1 MAIHLGGSSRSSL
14 AATRVILDKTLSGLS
29 GDAAASLS
37 NELFA
42 IVNALGQNVALRRAI
57 TDPAR
62 SAADKAAL
70 LKQLFGSKISD
81 KVFEIANIAIANRWS
96 SPSDLLI
103 SMEQIAIQA
112 EAGAANARGELDKLE
127 EEIFTFSRALATN
140 QDLRNALNGNPDAV
154 AEKRK
159 LVNDVLKGATA
170 SAKALVG
177 QIVNGLWGRN
187 IENALSDVA
196 HATAEHRHLVVAHV
210 SSAIDLTAAQKSN
223 LADALSKQIGQK
235 VRVNVETNPKVIGG
249 VSIRFRDELID
260 GTVISRM
267 AEASQALAGK

>member
-29 GDAAASLS
+29 GDAAALLS

-81 KVFEIANIAIANRWS
+81 KAFEIANIAIANRWS

>member
-1 MAIHLGGSSRSSL
+1 MAIHLGGSSRNSL
-14 AATRVILDKTLSGLS
+14 AATRVVLDKTLSGLS
-29 GDAAASLS
+29 GDAAAALS
-37 NELFA
+37 SDLFA
-42 IVNALGQNVALRRAI
+42 VVNALGQNVALRRAI

-62 SAADKAAL
+62 SAEDKSGL

-81 KVFEIANIAIANRWS
+81 KAFAITESAISNRWS

-103 SMEQIAIQA
+103 AMEQIAIQA

-127 EEIFTFSRALATN
+127 EEIFTFTRALAAN

-154 AEKRK
+154 AEKRA
-159 LVNDVLKGATA
+159 LVNEVLKNATS
-170 SAKALVG
+170 SAKALVA

-187 IENALSDVA
+187 IENALADVA

-210 SSAIDLTAAQKSN
+210 SSAIDLTADQRTK
-223 LADALSKQIGQK
+223 LAEALTKQIGQQ

>member
-81 KVFEIANIAIANRWS
+81 KAFEIANIAIANRWS

>member
-1 MAIHLGGSSRSSL
+1 MAIHLGGSSRNSL
-14 AATRVILDKTLSGLS
+14 AATRVVLDKALSGLS
-29 GDAAASLS
+29 GDAASALS
-37 NELFA
+37 NDLFA
-42 IVNALGQNVALRRAI
+42 VVNALGQNVALRRAI

-62 SAADKAAL
+62 SAEDKGGL

-81 KVFEIANIAIANRWS
+81 KAFEIANTAIANRWS

-112 EAGAANARGELDKLE
+112 EAGAANARGELDQLE
-127 EEIFTFSRALATN
+127 EEVFTFTRVLAAN
-140 QDLRNALNGNPDAV
+140 QDLRNALNGNPEAIN
-154 AEKRK
+154 EKRA
-159 LVNDVLKGATA
+159 LVNDVLKGATS
-170 SAKALVG
+170 SARSLIG

-187 IENALSDVA
+187 IENALSDIA

-210 SSAIDLTAAQKSN
+210 SSAIDLTADQRNK
-223 LADALSKQIGQK
+223 LADALTKQIGQK
-235 VRVNVETNPKVIGG
+235 VRVNVETSPKVIGG

>member
-1 MAIHLGGSSRSSL
+1 MAIHLGGSSRNSL
-14 AATRVILDKTLSGLS
+14 AATRVVLDKALSGLS
-29 GDAAASLS
+29 GDAASALS
-37 NELFA
+37 NDLFA
-42 IVNALGQNVALRRAI
+42 VVNALGQNVALRRAI

-62 SAADKAAL
+62 SAEDKGGL

-81 KVFEIANIAIANRWS
+81 KAFEIANTAIANRWS

-127 EEIFTFSRALATN
+127 EEVFTFTRVLASN
-140 QDLRNALNGNPDAV
+140 QDLRNALNGNPDAIN
-154 AEKRK
+154 EKRA
-159 LVNDVLKGATA
+159 LVNEVLKGATS
-170 SAKALVG
+170 SARSLIG

-187 IENALSDVA
+187 IENALSDIA

-210 SSAIDLTAAQKSN
+210 SSAIDLTVDQRNK
-223 LADALSKQIGQK
+223 LADALTKQIGQK

>member
-1 MAIHLGGSSRSSL
+1 MAIHLGGSSRNSL
-14 AATRVILDKTLSGLS
+14 AATRVVLDKALSGLS
-29 GDAAASLS
+29 GDAASALS
-37 NELFA
+37 NDLFA
-42 IVNALGQNVALRRAI
+42 VVNALGQNVALRRAI

-62 SAADKAAL
+62 SATDKGGL

-81 KVFEIANIAIANRWS
+81 KAFEIANTAIANRWS

-127 EEIFTFSRALATN
+127 EEVFSFTRVLAAN
-140 QDLRNALNGNPDAV
+140 QDLRNALNGNPDAIN
-154 AEKRK
+154 EKRA
-159 LVNDVLKGATA
+159 LVNDVLKGATS
-170 SAKALVG
+170 SARSLIG

-187 IENALSDVA
+187 IENALSDIA

-210 SSAIDLTAAQKSN
+210 SSAIDLTVDQRNK
-223 LADALSKQIGQK
+223 LADALTKQIGQK

>member
-1 MAIHLGGSSRSSL
+1 MAIHLGGSSRNSL
-14 AATRVILDKTLSGLS
+14 AATRIVLDKALSGLS
-29 GDAAASLS
+29 GDAASALS
-37 NELFA
+37 SDLFA
-42 IVNALGQNVALRRAI
+42 VVNALGQNVALRRAI

-62 SAADKAAL
+62 SAEDKGGL

-81 KVFEIANIAIANRWS
+81 KAFEIAIAAISNRWS

-127 EEIFTFSRALATN
+127 EELFTFTRTLSAS
-140 QDLRNALNGNPDAV
+140 QDLRNALNGNPGAV
-154 AEKRK
+154 AEKRA
-159 LVNDVLKGATA
+159 LVNEVLKNAT
-170 SAKALVG
+170 SSTKSLISQV
-177 QIVNGLWGRN
+177 VNGLWGRN
-187 IENALSDVA
+187 IENALSDIA

-210 SSAIDLTAAQKSN
+210 SSAIDLTAEQRTK
-223 LADALSKQIGQK
+223 LADALTKQIGQK
-235 VRVNVETNPKVIGG
+235 VRVNVETNAKVIGG

>member
-1 MAIHLGGSSRSSL
+1 MAIHLGGSSRNSL
-14 AATRVILDKTLSGLS
+14 AATRSVLDKSLAGLS
-29 GDAAASLS
+29 GDAASSLS
-37 NELFA
+37 NDLFVV
-42 IVNALGQNVALRRAI
+42 VNALGENVALRRAI

-62 SAADKAAL
+62 SSEDKNGL
-70 LKQLFGSKISD
+70 LKQLFGARISD
-81 KVFEIANIAIANRWS
+81 KALAIANSAVANRWS

-103 SMEQIAIQA
+103 AMEQIAIQA

-127 EEIFTFSRALATN
+127 EEIFNFTRVLAAN
-140 QDLRNALNGNPDAV
+140 QDLRNALNGNPDAIK
-154 AEKRK
+154 EKIA
-159 LVNDVLKGATA
+159 LVNDVLKGATS
-170 SAKALVG
+170 SARTLVA

-187 IENALSDVA
+187 IETALSDVA
-196 HATAEHRHLVVAHV
+196 HATAVHRHLVVALV
-210 SSAIDLTAAQKSN
+210 SSAIDLTSDQKKKLAA
-223 LADALSKQIGQK
+223 ALSKQIGQT

>member
-1 MAIHLGGSSRSSL
+1 MAIHLGGSSRNSL
-14 AATRVILDKTLSGLS
+14 ATTRVILDKTLSGLS

-37 NELFA
+37 NDLFVV
-42 IVNALGQNVALRRAI
+42 VNALGQNVALRRAI

-62 SAADKAAL
+62 SATDKSGL

-81 KVFEIANIAIANRWS
+81 KAFAIADGAIANRWS

-103 SMEQIAIQA
+103 AMEQIAIQA

-127 EEIFTFSRALATN
+127 EEIFTFTRALAAN

-154 AEKRK
+154 SEKRA
-159 LVNDVLKGATA
+159 LVNEVLKGATS

-177 QIVNGLWGRN
+177 QVVNGLWGRN

-210 SSAIDLTAAQKSN
+210 SSAIDLTSAQKSN
-223 LADALSKQIGQK
+223 LAEALTKQIGQK

-249 VSIRFRDELID
+249 ISIRFRDELID

>member
-1 MAIHLGGSSRSSL
+1 MAIHLGGSSRNSL
-14 AATRVILDKTLSGLS
+14 AATRVVLDKALSGLS
-29 GDAAASLS
+29 GDAASALS
-37 NELFA
+37 NDLFA
-42 IVNALGQNVALRRAI
+42 VVNALGQNVALRRAI

-62 SAADKAAL
+62 SATDKGGL

-81 KVFEIANIAIANRWS
+81 KAFEIANTAIANRWS

-127 EEIFTFSRALATN
+127 EEVFTFTRVLASN
-140 QDLRNALNGNPDAV
+140 QDLRNALNGNPDAIN
-154 AEKRK
+154 EKRA
-159 LVNDVLKGATA
+159 LVNEVLKGATS
-170 SAKALVG
+170 SARSLIG

-187 IENALSDVA
+187 IENALSDIA

-210 SSAIDLTAAQKSN
+210 SSAIDLTVDQRNK
-223 LADALSKQIGQK
+223 LADALTKQIGQK